1 MDEITAAIYFQADA
15 YSTDTEALM
24 GRHAAGESFIN
35 AYFRY
40 TKSPTLYA
48 QVNQFENAKQF
59 EKLARTQGVNKPIKA
74 ILPDQYGALAE
85 AQTLYYPGPDIDQ
98 LAFLRSAVNPNG
110 WSICGITHTT
120 SSARVMDAI
129 AKWITAPV
137 QPWDAIICTSV
148 AVKRHVET
156 ILRSEISRLNQRL
169 GVTQFP
175 LPQLPVIPLGV
186 STRDFVF
193 SDLEKQRA
201 RRSLAIDAEAMVVLY
216 VGRLSFH
223 AKAHPMAMY
232 QALEIA
238 SRRTGQEIVL
248 VEAGWFAND
257 YTQVAFR
264 TAQQACCPSVKV
276 ISVDGRD
283 SEQRKN
289 SWAAADVFCSLSDN
303 IQETFGIT
311 PVEAMAAGLP
321 VVVSDWDG
329 YKDSVTEEVG
339 FKIPTFL
346 PQPGLGADLAFRHAS
361 GVDNYDYYCGHVC
374 TFVSVDVGKCAEAF
388 TKLFQD
394 ASLRH
399 RMGAAARTRA
409 EENYDWAVIMPKY
422 EALWAQLYH
431 LRSQH
436 ATIGPQLWP
445 ARLDPFA
452 AFSHYSTKT
461 LTVNSTVYRL
471 DEDVDRALSR
481 LSRLYDLEMVKFA
494 HQVIPN
500 KELLRGLLL
509 KIPITPTLV
518 QDVIDGFDDG
528 HFAIRL
534 RALSVLSKL
543 GVIGLAE

>member
-1 MDEITAAIYFQADA
+1 MSELTAAIYFQPDA
-15 YSTDTEALM
+15 YSTNTHTLM
-24 GRHAAGESFIN
+24 GRNAAGESFIN
-35 AYFRY
+35 GFLRHSRY
-40 TKSPTLYA
+40 KTLYA
-48 QVNQFENAKQF
+48 QVNQVDDANQF
-59 EKLARTQGVNKPIKA
+59 GQLATRLGVKKPIKI
-74 ILPDQYGALAE
+74 ILPDQYAALNE
-85 AQTLYYPGPDIDQ
+85 VQTLYYPGPDIDE

-129 AKWITAPV
+129 AKWITAPL

-148 AVKRHVET
+148 AVKRHVEV
-156 ILRSEISRLNQRL
+156 ILQAELARLQARL
-169 GVTQFP
+169 GVTRYS
-175 LPQLPVIPLGV
+175 LPQLPVIPLGIK
-186 STRDFVF
+186 TEDFRF
-193 SDLEKQRA
+193 SDEDKRDA
-201 RRSLAIDAEAMVVLY
+201 RRTLDIKEDALVVLY
-216 VGRLSFH
+216 MGRLSFH

-232 QALEIA
+232 QALELA

-257 YTQVAFR
+257 HTQVAFQ
-264 TAQQACCPSVKV
+264 TAQEECCPSVKV

-289 SWAAADVFCSLSDN
+289 SWAAADLFCSLSDN

-311 PVEAMAAGLP
+311 PIEAMAAGLP

-329 YKDSVTEEVG
+329 YKDTVTEEVG

-346 PQPGLGADLAFRHAS
+346 PQPGLGTDLAFRHAS

-374 TFVSVDVGKCAEAF
+374 SFVSVDVGKCAEAF
-388 TKLFQD
+388 TKLITD
-394 ASLRH
+394 APLRH
-399 RMGAAARTRA
+399 QMGAAARTRA
-409 EENYDWAVIMPKY
+409 EENYDWAVIIPKY
-422 EALWAQLYH
+422 EALWAHLDH
-431 LRSQH
+431 LRSQN

-452 AFSHYSTKT
+452 AFSHYSTST
-461 LTVNSTVYRL
+461 LTVKSAVYRL
-471 DEDVDRALSR
+471 DKEVDRALSR
-481 LSRLYDLEMVKFA
+481 LSRLYELEMVKFA
-494 HQVIPN
+494 HQVIPD
-500 KELLRGLLL
+500 LSSLRDLLL
-509 KIPITPTLV
+509 KVPITPTLV

-543 GVIGLAE
+543 GLIGLVE